1 MKTVIIF
8 SMVVCLCEGLTERA
22 LQERIRGGAT
32 TVRALAHATGAG
44 TRCGSCTCDLKRI
57 VRRERAEAA
66 ALPLA
71 AK

>member
-8 SMVVCLCEGLTERA
+8 SMIVCLCEGLTERA
-22 LQERIRGGAT
+22 LLQRIRGGAT
-32 TVRALAHATGAG
+32 TVRALARATGAG
-44 TRCGSCTCDLKRI
+44 ARCGACTCELKRI
-57 VRRERAEAA
+57 VRRERNEAE

>member
-8 SMVVCLCEGLTERA
+8 TMIVYLCEGLNERA
-22 LQERIRGGAT
+22 LLARIRSGAT

-44 TRCGSCTCDLKRI
+44 TRCGSCSCDLKRL
-57 VRRERAEAA
+57 VRRERTDGE

>member
-1 MKTVIIF
+1 MI
-8 SMVVCLCEGLTERA
+8 VCLCEGLSERA
-22 LQERIRGGAT
+22 LQQRIRGGAT

-44 TRCGSCTCDLKRI
+44 LRCGSCTCDLKRL
-57 VRRERAEAA
+57 VRRERHEAE